1 MANKWFPPIDS
12 PEQARKSANQGAVGL
27 LIFTAMYLL
36 GAAFAY
42 FANRSPVDGQ
52 AASAVDIQNQV
63 LGNLILVPFLLFFA
77 YRVHKGKGWLACS
90 LALLWFAAE
99 ALIKLAST
107 PTNVGWIFF
116 YFAVAALLVNG
127 IRGCWWLRQKRKELV
142 PATPGAPTA
151 KSP

>member
-1 MANKWFPPIDS
+1 VTTKWFPPINTT
-12 PEQARKSANQGAVGL
+12 EQARKSANQGALGL

-52 AASAVDIQNQV
+52 AASAVDVQNQV
-63 LGNLILVPFLLFFA
+63 LGNLILVPLLLFFS
-77 YRVHKGKGWLACS
+77 YRVHKGKGWLACT

-99 ALIKLAST
+99 AVIKLTST

-116 YFAVAALLVNG
+116 SFCGCGAIGKRHSRLLVASS
-127 IRGCWWLRQKRKELV
+127 E
-142 PATPGAPTA
+142 
-151 KSP
+151 